1 MKKDF
6 ELSDVVEL
14 VKPSKIQSAYIFYSK
29 VRRDDLLKSDSKNSI
44 IDISKQIGQEWNK
57 LTPD

>member
-29 VRRDDLLKSDSKNSI
+29 VRRDELLKSDSKNSI
-44 IDISKQIGQEWNK
+44 IDISK
-57 LTPD
+57 

>member
-6 ELSDVVEL
+6 ELSDVVEQ

-29 VRRDDLLKSDSKNSI
+29 VRRDELLKSDSKNSI
-44 IDISKQIGQEWNK
+44 IDISK
-57 LTPD
+57 